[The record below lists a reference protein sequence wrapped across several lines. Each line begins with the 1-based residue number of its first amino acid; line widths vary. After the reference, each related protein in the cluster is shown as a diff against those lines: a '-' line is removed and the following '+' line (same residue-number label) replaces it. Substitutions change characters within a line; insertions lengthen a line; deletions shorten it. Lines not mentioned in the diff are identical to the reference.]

1 MFFIRT
7 LFGAELSRHE
17 VNYGPGF
24 RKGLLP
30 RNKAKVYLVDFAG
43 YGLANHEASTADP
56 SHGQHGTILWFHKRL
71 TAKNGQS
78 SLSA

>member
-1 MFFIRT
+1 MFSLRT

-43 YGLANHEASTADP
+43 YGLANREAYTADL
-56 SHGQHGTILWFHKRL
+56 SHGQ
-71 TAKNGQS
+71 S
-78 SLSA
+78 SRSA